1 MICRSEAKNKYHAR
15 RVYRGGMWFASKKEA
30 DRYFQLLLLQRAGK
44 ITDLRTQVSYEL
56 VPAQYQEIPTG
67 TYYVR
72 GGRKGQ
78 EKVKRVC
85 VEQSVCY
92 VADFVYTEDGK
103 LIVEDTK
110 GVRTAEYIIKRKL
123 MLHVHGIKITEI

>member
-1 MICRSEAKNKYHAR
+1 MKTKYHSRKVVRDGQVFDSLLEYR
-15 RVYRGGMWFASKKEA
+15 RWRE
-30 DRYFQLLLLQRAGK
+30 LLLLERAGK
-44 ITDLRTQVSYEL
+44 IRDLKRQVGFEL
-56 VPAQYQEIPTG
+56 IPAQYEEIPTG

-78 EKVKRVC
+78 EKIKRVC

-92 VADFVYTEDGK
+92 VADFVYTEGGN